1 MKNVQVILNPY
12 AGRGAGARVKDQ
24 LAAALSAAGQSFEL
38 TETTQQGHAL
48 ELAAAMRTNGC
59 KVIVAAGGD
68 GTVNEVL
75 NGMAQATPEG
85 QVVGQLAPC
94 PIGTGND
101 FAAMTGAKKGV
112 DALVQRIVA
121 GQTRLVDM
129 GRGTFASKAQDNPS
143 SAGREVKR
151 YFDNNIGLG
160 FEAQV
165 TVDSN
170 RIKKVNGPVRYLVAV
185 FKALRYYQS
194 PHMEISWKDDA
205 GVWHQRAQISFMISM
220 GNSRRTGG
228 LFYVTPDA
236 ILDDGLLDLAIVPD
250 KTKFEILQMLPKTFT
265 GAHRNDP
272 RILFVRCT
280 EVKVS
285 SARPVPVHLDGEV
298 VMDDV
303 STAHVEILPRSL
315 EIIV

>member
-1 MKNVQVILNPY
+1 
-12 AGRGAGARVKDQ
+12 
-24 LAAALSAAGQSFEL
+24 
-38 TETTQQGHAL
+38 
-48 ELAAAMRTNGC
+48 MRANGC

-75 NGMAQATPEG
+75 NGMAQATSDGE
-85 QVVGQLAPC
+85 VIGQLAAC

-101 FAAMTGAKKGV
+101 FADMSGAKRGV
-112 DALVQRIVA
+112 KALVERIAA
-121 GQTRLVDM
+121 GRTRLVDI
-129 GRGTFASKAQDNPS
+129 GRGVFTS
-143 SAGREVKR
+143 SSRQLTR
-151 YFDNNIGLG
+151 YFDNNVGLG

-170 RIKKVNGPVRYLVAV
+170 RIKALSGPLRYLVAV
-185 FKALRYYQS
+185 FKALRYYTS
-194 PHMEISWKDDA
+194 PQMEISWKNA
-205 GVWHQRAQISFMISM
+205 ANEWQHRSHPAFMVSL

-250 KTKFEILQMLPKTFT
+250 KKKSEVLMLLPKTFS

-272 RILFVRCT
+272 TIFFDRCL

-285 SARPVPVHLDGEV
+285 STRPVPVHLDGEV

-303 STAHVEILPRSL
+303 SSAHVEILPRRL